1 MATYPKEFLF
11 KRRNDIDTFLS
22 EPGLN
27 SDIYE
32 TLLEVREPNEHRY
45 ALKVSPLDIFN
56 EAYGQALRVIVDKHP
71 EEDFYNHYFLDA
83 KKYFQR
89 SYEVDLV
96 FCVVYIL
103 LSFSCNSGQN
113 VKRFTDLIQRRYA
126 DKPMYFPAFQKLK
139 EDIIAR
145 PSFDPAVDRV
155 YLHTDTITPADMN
168 GIRWS
173 IATQEYSDKLM
184 WAYYGAAPNAEYID
198 AISKAVRS
206 EVEFDKIL
214 DFTVMTDPEPVLKR
228 LEDYYSKYPKK
239 TRELP
244 VVTAEYS
251 PEVIVDTSNVDL
263 LTAEIERLKAENEE
277 LKKKREAEE
286 SEERVAKI
294 KDIVAIAKTFPESE
308 AKSVFNV
315 IRMLIADEDKN
326 WIEKLNA
333 EEKVLAE
340 SGSSS
345 SKYRI
350 ANRKNTDFAKIVSA
364 MYDIQL
370 FMTSDG
376 LLASNKQELMEAL
389 GKFFHVDLSGYS
401 TLLSRAKDT
410 DSYMDVFEKLSQAA
424 QAYYDS

>member
-1 MATYPKEFLF
+1 
-11 KRRNDIDTFLS
+11 
-22 EPGLN
+22 
-27 SDIYE
+27 
-32 TLLEVREPNEHRY
+32 
-45 ALKVSPLDIFN
+45 
-56 EAYGQALRVIVDKHP
+56 
-71 EEDFYNHYFLDA
+71 
-83 KKYFQR
+83 
-89 SYEVDLV
+89 
-96 FCVVYIL
+96 
-103 LSFSCNSGQN
+103 
-113 VKRFTDLIQRRYA
+113 
-126 DKPMYFPAFQKLK
+126 
-139 EDIIAR
+139 
-145 PSFDPAVDRV
+145 
-155 YLHTDTITPADMN
+155 
-168 GIRWS
+168 
-173 IATQEYSDKLM
+173 M

-214 DFTVMTDPEPVLKR
+214 DFTVMTDPEPILKR

-244 VVTAEYS
+244 IVTAEYS

-333 EEKVLAE
+333 EERVLAE
-340 SGSSS
+340 SSSTS

-350 ANRKNTDFAKIVSA
+350 ANRKNTDFAKIISA

-401 TLLSRAKDT
+401 TLLNRAKDT
-410 DSYMDVFEKLSQAA
+410 DSYMEVFEKLSQAA